1 MQVCGNTHNPSSGII
16 KNMCHGVN
24 SNYGAERLQ
33 MLGLQIKPLFL
44 EQVNVNA
51 RCKQL
56 HVTKHYQ
63 HMIP

>member
-1 MQVCGNTHNPSSGII
+1 MQVCGNTHNPSSDVI
-16 KNMCHGVN
+16 KNMCHGVK
-24 SNYGAERLQ
+24 SNHGVERLQ
-33 MLGLQIKPLFL
+33 MLGLQMKPLIL

-63 HMIP
+63 HVIP